1 MITPPRQARRT
12 AYPRTAALQLSPQ
25 RANPGFTLVE
35 LLISVG
41 LFAVVIVF
49 FSSIFIQ
56 SIRISHEAN
65 AQNQIYEDA
74 RFLMQRISKEIRSG
88 MIDYDEYY
96 AQNVV
101 IPSEKGTDNFGQNY
115 GRYYSSFYNP
125 GADKV
130 KKTDKSGLLG
140 FDCNEEDP
148 TSPTGWLRNK
158 PSCKMQTK
166 TKDKNTGQNPFEGKL
181 GNEEAGKENA
191 FCGAVNYEITEK
203 EGEIAGSKM
212 GKLPDGTDLCS
223 PAEDAAK
230 KPQHELYLISSD
242 GRTKTI
248 FAREKIGI
256 DKDGNSAYALSFLRM
271 KGEDLKGE
279 DGVPD
284 TFTCEDGFGCTGETG
299 GVAGCSITETLPAS
313 RAVELNSTDD
323 VCDTGDIAFG
333 KDFVPIS
340 PFRANIAGF
349 DVYIS
354 PSENPHYAFSE
365 DNVQYSSRVK
375 VVLTLE
381 PNPKY
386 FNIKNTFKPI
396 TVARTIYS
404 GALDKV
410 PAPVLVE

>member
-1 MITPPRQARRT
+1 M
-12 AYPRTAALQLSPQ
+12 
-25 RANPGFTLVE
+25 
-35 LLISVG
+35 
-41 LFAVVIVF
+41 
-49 FSSIFIQ
+49 
-56 SIRISHEAN
+56 
-65 AQNQIYEDA
+65 
-74 RFLMQRISKEIRSG
+74 
-88 MIDYDEYY
+88 
-96 AQNVV
+96 
-101 IPSEKGTDNFGQNY
+101 
-115 GRYYSSFYNP
+115 
-125 GADKV
+125 

-203 EGEIAGSKM
+203 EGEIAGSKD
-212 GKLPDGTDLCS
+212 GKVARWNRFMFPRGRRG
-223 PAEDAAK
+223 E

-284 TFTCEDGFGCTGETG
+284 TFTCEDGFGCTGKPE
-299 GVAGCSITETLPAS
+299 AQRGCSITETLPAS

-381 PNPKY
+381 PNPEIFQHKKH
-386 FNIKNTFKPI
+386 I
-396 TVARTIYS
+396 
-404 GALDKV
+404 
-410 PAPVLVE
+410 